1 MLARRAGLLDWDRRS
16 AKWAMVAL
24 VVALFVG
31 LMAQRAVSQ
40 DMQASDPVGAT
51 TEQSA

>member
-16 AKWAMVAL
+16 AKWAMIAL
-24 VVALFVG
+24 MLALFVG
-31 LMAQRAVSQ
+31 VLAQRTISQ

-51 TEQSA
+51 IEKSA